1 MEKNSVAFLMENR
14 HRDSMNSLISGKF
27 FHGIQS
33 LAFVHTRRA
42 GWRAAAGHENTAAK
56 KSRGRWEKNEKFKK
70 G

>member
-1 MEKNSVAFLMENR
+1 
-14 HRDSMNSLISGKF
+14 MNSLISGKF